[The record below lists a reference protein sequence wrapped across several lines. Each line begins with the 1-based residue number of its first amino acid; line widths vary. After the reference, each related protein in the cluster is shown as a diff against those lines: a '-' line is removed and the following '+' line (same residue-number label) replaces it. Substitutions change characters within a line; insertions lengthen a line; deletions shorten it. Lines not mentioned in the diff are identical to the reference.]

1 MALVAAGGV
10 PFAPWCAL
18 PLDRPVDAAA
28 LAGLQAPFAVK
39 VARRGV
45 LHKADLGLVVL
56 GVPDAAAVEVERDR
70 LAAQPGVDLAD
81 DRLLVQQMVSGATLE
96 LLVGLTTDPT
106 FGHVGVIALG
116 GALTELYGRRA
127 IVAPPFDREAVVRAL
142 RRLDTLGVL
151 DGFRGSGPL
160 DREPIV
166 DAALAFLQAVDRPD
180 VLEAEINPLLVGPAL
195 APVAVDVVVRSVSA
209 AAPSAPS

>member
-1 MALVAAGGV
+1 
-10 PFAPWCAL
+10 
-18 PLDRPVDAAA
+18 
-28 LAGLQAPFAVK
+28 
-39 VARRGV
+39 
-45 LHKADLGLVVL
+45 
-56 GVPDAAAVEVERDR
+56 
-70 LAAQPGVDLAD
+70 
-81 DRLLVQQMVSGATLE
+81 
-96 LLVGLTTDPT
+96 
-106 FGHVGVIALG
+106 
-116 GALTELYGRRA
+116 
-127 IVAPPFDREAVVRAL
+127 VVRAL